1 MPLMRDKESG
11 VVREV
16 HPRYLARFPGEYVEV
31 TEPVEAPKNRPSK
44 KSTASPTGANGSREG
59 EE

>member
-1 MPLMRDKESG
+1 MPLMRDKESR

-16 HPRYLARFPGEYVEV
+16 HEKYLARFPDEY
-31 TEPVEAPKNRPSK
+31 EPIEAPKDRPSK
-44 KSTASPTGANGSREG
+44 KSTATPVAGATDTREG

>member
-11 VVREV
+11 VEREV
-16 HPRYLARFPGEYVEV
+16 HPKWIARWPSDY
-31 TEPVEAPKNRPSK
+31 EPATAPKNRPSK